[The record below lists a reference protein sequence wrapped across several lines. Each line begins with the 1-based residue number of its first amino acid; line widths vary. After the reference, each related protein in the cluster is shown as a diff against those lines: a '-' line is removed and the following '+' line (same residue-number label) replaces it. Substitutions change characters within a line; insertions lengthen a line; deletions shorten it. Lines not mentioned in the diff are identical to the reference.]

1 MGDEN
6 WGVDEFVLWEF
17 KLFRATKW
25 GHDGSRKQQ
34 VVRAEE
40 IWLLVE
46 RALLARVGISWTRQK
61 HEPLES
67 NFLVNIA
74 FFWVSILNL
83 WGVAFC
89 LSSVQD
95 FDTQY
100 PLVGTFPIFLYLD
113 LFSSCPK
120 SLVSPWKIAIIQES
134 GQNLRVLYFK
144 KPRFIANRDRLQLK
158 MLRRL
163 VLARYSCHREGLK
176 VIFSVGLI
184 CQIWNGKIELVA
196 PENHNRRVKSTQTA
210 VQVLYNTHTHAL

>member
-1 MGDEN
+1 MGSDRDIFPWLMWKRQQNQTDFWGWRKTWLMKVCEVTSFFSSRAKRWMLFGFSKRAALNCRWTTLDGVMWGEN
-6 WGVDEFVLWEF
+6 RWKTMQND
-17 KLFRATKW
+17 
-25 GHDGSRKQQ
+25 HP
-34 VVRAEE
+34 EE

-113 LFSSCPK
+113 LSSSCPK
-120 SLVSPWKIAIIQES
+120 SLVSRWKIAIIQES
-134 GQNLRVLYFK
+134 GQNFRVLYFK
-144 KPRFIANRDRLQLK
+144 KPHFL
-158 MLRRL
+158 
-163 VLARYSCHREGLK
+163 
-176 VIFSVGLI
+176 
-184 CQIWNGKIELVA
+184 
-196 PENHNRRVKSTQTA
+196 
-210 VQVLYNTHTHAL
+210 